1 MKDFMTKISDYLNE
15 RRNDPERRENQLSIV
30 IIGAVAVV
38 VIILLLLLFW
48 TYTVKEQE
56 RKQKEAA
63 KEALLEAEMQMK
75 VPVEEEE
82 LVAETHE
89 EKAEEYMSQ
98 NDGREQELKE
108 LTLLREEYSESID
121 FLREKV
127 EELLKSMTQ
136 VENNLSET
144 IVKYQEGDQSIL
156 EQVKELHGEV
166 TNIVQNLKET
176 QTKLYDLT
184 DIVQVLDQKTIPQ
197 IQKQILDIQQN
208 MNKVHA
214 DISNL
219 YTKIAALEQ
228 EDAKL
233 WAGISEV
240 EKTLKTAIDQNMTEV
255 NNQLDVLLNQL
266 GNVEN
271 RLQGL
276 ISKTLKYHYD
286 AENNT
291 LYLEPYSE

>member
-89 EKAEEYMSQ
+89 EKAEEYMSR

-197 IQKQILDIQQN
+197 IQQQILDIQQN

>member
-89 EKAEEYMSQ
+89 EKAEEYMSR

-108 LTLLREEYSESID
+108 LALLREEYSGSID

-197 IQKQILDIQQN
+197 IQQQILDIQQN

-240 EKTLKTAIDQNMTEV
+240 EKTLQTAIDQNMTEV

>member
-1 MKDFMTKISDYLNE
+1 MRDFMTKISDYLNE
-15 RRNDPERRENQLSIV
+15 RRNDPERRESQISVV
-30 IIGAVAVV
+30 IIGAVAVI
-38 VIILLLLLFW
+38 VIILLLLLLW
-48 TYTVKEQE
+48 THTVKERE
-56 RKQKEAA
+56 RRQKEAA
-63 KEALLEAEMQMK
+63 KEALMEAETER
-75 VPVEEEE
+75 PFEEEE
-82 LVAETHE
+82 GLVAETHE
-89 EKAEEYMSQ
+89 EKAEEYMAQ

-108 LTLLREEYSESID
+108 LELLRQEYSGSID
-121 FLREKV
+121 FLSEKV
-127 EELLKSMTQ
+127 EELLKSLTQ
-136 VENNLSET
+136 VERNLSET

-184 DIVQVLDQKTIPQ
+184 DIVQVMDQKTIPQ
-197 IQKQILDIQQN
+197 IQQQILEIQQD
-208 MNKVHA
+208 MGKVHT

-228 EDAKL
+228 EDARL
-233 WAGISEV
+233 WAGIGEV
-240 EKTLKTAIDQNMTEV
+240 EKTLKTAIDQNMTAV

-276 ISKTLKYHYD
+276 VSKTLKYHYD

>member
-197 IQKQILDIQQN
+197 IQQQILDIQQN

-291 LYLEPYSE
+291 LYLKPYSE

>member
-1 MKDFMTKISDYLNE
+1 MRDLITKISDYLNE
-15 RRNDPERRENQLSIV
+15 RRNDPERRENQLSVV

-38 VIILLLLLFW
+38 VIILLLLLLW
-48 TYTVKEQE
+48 TYTEKERE

-63 KEALLEAEMQMK
+63 REALMEAETER
-75 VPVEEEE
+75 PAEAEEE

-89 EKAEEYMSQ
+89 EKAAEYMAQ

-108 LTLLREEYSESID
+108 LELLRQEYSGSIS
-121 FLREKV
+121 LLSEKV
-127 EELLKSMTQ
+127 EGLLHSMTQ
-136 VENNLSET
+136 VEKNLSET
-144 IVKYQEGDQSIL
+144 IQQYKEGDQAIL
-156 EQVKELHGEV
+156 EQVRELHGEV

-184 DIVQVLDQKTIPQ
+184 DIVQVMDQKTIPQ
-197 IQKQILDIQQN
+197 IQQQILELQQN
-208 MNKVHA
+208 MGKVQT

-233 WAGISEV
+233 WAGIGEV
-240 EKTLKTAIDQNMTEV
+240 EKTLRTAIDQNMTEV
-255 NNQLDVLLNQL
+255 NNQLNVMLDQL

-271 RLQGL
+271 RIQGL
-276 ISKTLKYHYD
+276 VSKTLKYHYD

-291 LYLEPYSE
+291 LYLEPYTE